1 MLKHKIKEINKKLSA
16 EHFKSLTNDEKDL
29 YLRYHEF
36 EEYQR
41 YKKYKKNIIKKND
54 TIISILLCLS
64 GLIIILLFIRKY
76 SLKKLK
82 SFIF

>member
-1 MLKHKIKEINKKLSA
+1 MLEHKIKEINKKLIA
-16 EHFKSLTNDEKDL
+16 EHFKSLTNDEKKL

-36 EEYQR
+36 EEYNR

-54 TIISILLCLS
+54 TIINILLCLS
-64 GLIIILLFIRKY
+64 GLVIILLVIRKY

-82 SFIF
+82 YFIF